1 MFDTKIGDD
10 GVPFFVAGAILGML
24 ERHFFVTAAR
34 FGDITSH
41 LATNHITS
49 PHVKLLHHI
58 ASHLSANHITSHATS
73 QHIPS
78 PTPTHHGN
86 TTSHHQ
92 NANTI
97 RNGRRVVLT
106 ITSISG
112 IALVDRP
119 AHMLWQILSLAC
131 SYLCPGLP
139 GSTCNWLSLLDLT
152 IRLIFFSMFQSLGT
166 HLGTC
171 QQQGRPE
178 ATGWTM
184 TNFCNTDDNV
194 PILQT
199 PLEFHINLQEMHSET
214 CPDFHTFLLTS
225 ARGPC
230 ICWRNSEH

>member
-58 ASHLSANHITSHATS
+58 ASHLSANRITSHATS

-131 SYLCPGLP
+131 SYFCPGLP
-139 GSTCNWLSLLDLT
+139 GSTCN
-152 IRLIFFSMFQSLGT
+152 
-166 HLGTC
+166 
-171 QQQGRPE
+171 
-178 ATGWTM
+178 
-184 TNFCNTDDNV
+184 
-194 PILQT
+194 
-199 PLEFHINLQEMHSET
+199 
-214 CPDFHTFLLTS
+214 
-225 ARGPC
+225 
-230 ICWRNSEH
+230 